1 MADRFNTFHDFALAE
16 LDQIYTPEEIDETLK
31 YSITELNSG
40 VFINDGKGAFKFKK
54 LPKLAQLAPG
64 YGIIAQDFD
73 GDNIIDLLLA
83 QNFHWPQVET
93 GRMSGSMSLLLKGK
107 GDGTFDPLW
116 PHESGIIVPDD
127 AKSACLTD
135 FNGDS
140 LPDVVIASND
150 GPVRGFSMTDN
161 NRVKNC
167 VISLEGIK
175 QNIQGVGSRVTA
187 TYNDGL
193 KVSREVKAG
202 SGYLSQSTSKVF
214 FSTNSRTIISLKVDW
229 PNGKSSEHR
238 VDKPVE
244 KLTIKQF

>member
-1 MADRFNTFHDFALAE
+1 MADRFSTFHDFALAE

-40 VFINDGKGAFKFKK
+40 VFINNGKGAFKFKK

-116 PHESGIIVPDD
+116 RRRSPMYYGE
-127 AKSACLTD
+127 
-135 FNGDS
+135 
-140 LPDVVIASND
+140 IAYQ
-150 GPVRGFSMTDN
+150 FY
-161 NRVKNC
+161 NRVC
-167 VISLEGIK
+167 
-175 QNIQGVGSRVTA
+175 
-187 TYNDGL
+187 
-193 KVSREVKAG
+193 
-202 SGYLSQSTSKVF
+202 
-214 FSTNSRTIISLKVDW
+214 
-229 PNGKSSEHR
+229 
-238 VDKPVE
+238 
-244 KLTIKQF
+244 